1 MGDDIKREKRQDK
14 EKFRR
19 REDSDDYKPYE
30 NKRKHKSKERNTTN
44 WEQRRTENDRS
55 DWIFERAKQRK
66 DLRYEE
72 TRADWYFERKKL
84 RNGNKCLSD
93 DCNSKPKG
101 EEFVKEPH
109 NYGKN
114 HANERKY
121 SKDQEKFKEE
131 KKQKYDEKTKYAE
144 RHFSDNKNKNFKKK
158 PKIH

>member
-1 MGDDIKREKRQDK
+1 MEGKK
-14 EKFRR
+14 EELKMTAQIGFLKGKFH
-19 REDSDDYKPYE
+19 YFIVV
-30 NKRKHKSKERNTTN
+30 RNII
-44 WEQRRTENDRS
+44 S
-55 DWIFERAKQRK
+55 ILFSFRAKQRK

-84 RNGNKCLSD
+84 RDGNKCLSD

-101 EEFVKEPH
+101 EKFVKEPH

-121 SKDQEKFKEE
+121 SKDQAKFKEE

-144 RHFSDNKNKNFKKK
+144 KHFSDNKNKNFKKK

>member
-1 MGDDIKREKRQDK
+1 MEGKK
-14 EKFRR
+14 EELKMTAQIGFLKGKFQYFIVVHNIIPILF
-19 REDSDDYKPYE
+19 S
-30 NKRKHKSKERNTTN
+30 
-44 WEQRRTENDRS
+44 
-55 DWIFERAKQRK
+55 FRAKQRK

-84 RNGNKCLSD
+84 RDGNKCLSD

-101 EEFVKEPH
+101 EKFVKEPH

-131 KKQKYDEKTKYAE
+131 TKQKYDEKTKYAE